1 MSYRLLLDIEVVE
14 FMASLPRREQLQ
26 VRRHLAALQAT
37 PARFA
42 DFQEADAT
50 GRLLDVH
57 VHRGFAFYYWEDFA
71 DRHVKLM
78 RIRRAD
84 G

>member
-1 MSYRLLLDIEVVE
+1 MKYRLLLDIEVVE

-26 VRRHLAALQAT
+26 LRRRLEVLQRT
-37 PARFA
+37 PTLCS
-42 DFQEADAT
+42 DFQEADAA

-57 VHRGFAFYYWEDFA
+57 VHGGFAFYFWEDFA
-71 DRHVKLM
+71 DRHVKVM

-84 G
+84 A